1 MKHIESEFEGKKGF
15 KIYYQ
20 AWLPGEEPKAVIQL
34 VHGFGEHS
42 GRYENIVDKLV
53 PMGYAIYANDHRGH
67 GKSEGVR
74 NFVES
79 FELFLEDEKKFYDI
93 ITGKHSNMPYFM
105 LGHSMGS
112 GIAQYFAWKY
122 ESLLDGL
129 IISGAGN
136 SVGEEVS
143 GFVKFLS
150 KVFSKLAPKM
160 TFDSNLEPEYLSHD
174 SEVVQEYINDPLVN
188 YEEVTA
194 RLAKEM
200 MDYFSDLDNIV
211 KELSLPLLVQ
221 CGAEDKAVFG
231 IDDLKDQYQMDD
243 KTVKV
248 YDGLYHEVYNESS
261 DKREPVLNDLAK
273 WLEAH
278 VK

>member
-1 MKHIESEFEGKKGF
+1 MNHIESEFEGQKEF

-20 AWLPGEEPKAVIQL
+20 AWLPEEKPKAIIQL

-42 GRYENIVDKLV
+42 GRYKNVIDKLV
-53 PMGYAIYANDHRGH
+53 PRGYAIYADDHRGH

-74 NFVES
+74 NYADS
-79 FELFLEDEKKFYDI
+79 FELFVEDEKTFFDI
-93 ITGKHSNMPYFM
+93 IKEKYSDIPYFM

-112 GIAQYFAWKY
+112 GIAQYFAWKH

-136 SVGEEVS
+136 SVGEDVS
-143 GFVKFLS
+143 GLVKILS

-160 TFDSNLEPEYLSHD
+160 TFDSNLDPEFLSHD
-174 SEVVQEYINDPLVN
+174 PEVVQAYINDPLVN
-188 YEEVTA
+188 YEEITA

-200 MDYFSDLDNIV
+200 MEYFSNLSKIV
-211 KELSLPLLVQ
+211 EELSLPLLVQ

-231 IDDLKDQYQMDD
+231 INSLKEHYQMDD
-243 KTVKV
+243 KTVKI
-248 YDGLYHEVYNESS
+248 YDGLYHEVYNESAEN
-261 DKREPVLNDLAK
+261 REPVLNDLTE

-278 VK
+278 V